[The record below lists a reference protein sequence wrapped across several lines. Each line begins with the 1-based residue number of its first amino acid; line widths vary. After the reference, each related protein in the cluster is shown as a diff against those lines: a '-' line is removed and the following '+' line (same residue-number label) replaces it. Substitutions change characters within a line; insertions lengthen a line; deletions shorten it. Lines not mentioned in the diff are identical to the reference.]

1 MDKGNPADEVGRA
14 KPVRAW
20 SVEAA
25 NARIRELGE
34 LLTELRSWVERL
46 QLVQLE
52 LGRLHA
58 LWGGEIDARDL
69 PDRRHKDRLDQEAD
83 GLRRRIEE
91 TVSDLQEEGIEIKD
105 LERGLVDFY
114 ARIDGE
120 LVYLCWRIGEDE
132 VGYYHSLGA
141 GFRGRRPVPRNR

>member
-58 LWGGEIDARDL
+58 LRGGEIDARDL
-69 PDRRHKDRLDQEAD
+69 PARRHKDRLDQETD
-83 GLRRRIEE
+83 GLRRRSEL
-91 TVSDLQEEGIEIKD
+91 TLSDLQEEGIEIKD

-120 LVYLCWRIGEDE
+120 LVYLCWRIGEE
-132 VGYYHSLGA
+132 VVGYFHSLGA